1 MTSQFTSASSHL
13 YDQDYQQ
20 WLEAIITQ
28 LENRAFDQIDLTH
41 LIEELE
47 DMGKAEKNALA
58 SNTTIL
64 LMHLLKYMYQPSKR
78 TASWR
83 RTIVE
88 HRRRI
93 LRAFKNSPSL
103 KPYFESIFAEC
114 YAEARVDAATET
126 QLPLDTFPQ
135 ECPLAIEDILN
146 PEFLP
151 E

>member
-1 MTSQFTSASSHL
+1 MTSQSTPISSNL
-13 YDQDYQQ
+13 YEQDYQQ
-20 WLEAIITQ
+20 WLEQTISQ
-28 LENRAFDQIDLTH
+28 LQNRTFHQLDLDN
-41 LIEELE
+41 LIEALE
-47 DMGKAEKNALA
+47 DMGKAEKHAIA

-64 LMHLLKYMYQPSKR
+64 LMHLLNYIYQPNKR
-78 TASWR
+78 TSSWR

-103 KPYFESIFAEC
+103 KPYFESILDEC

-126 QLPLDTFPQ
+126 QLPIETFPQ
-135 ECPLAIEDILN
+135 QCPLAIEDVLN